1 MLANGVALA
10 GWLSPR
16 GRLVDYGALAV
27 VAQNAL
33 LSVTDEIGLLDL
45 LSPLVNGALLVLLI
59 TNLRARRVQET
70 DAIEA
75 ELAQN
80 PAIERVYQVNLVD
93 ADGVIHAS
101 VTKTLHIR
109 RKEAIR

>member
-1 MLANGVALA
+1 M
-10 GWLSPR
+10 
-16 GRLVDYGALAV
+16 AV

-59 TNLRARRVQET
+59 TNLRGRRVQET

-75 ELAQN
+75 ESAQN